1 MAPTPLRCLPR
12 SISARADPSSPF
24 ISNPAHHQP
33 VSTPAAA
40 AASSFGCMAPTATDS
55 PPDTP
60 KGAVKKHKSTPAF
73 VTFLSPGKL
82 MQRAARAFRGSRSR
96 RRRKFD
102 ARDELAV
109 APVTTSRLSDA
120 ASMDVDHRSSN
131 GNNNGAAVD
140 KVQDEMTNH
149 QPPPVA
155 KENNAADEPNKAAGA
170 VREPEEP
177 VDVADK
183 FCIVVKEVT
192 MEKHEEEGCDDTTKE
207 ATRVF
212 QGSRVKTAM
221 VARAESE
228 HPRRREVARSNDRIE
243 EACTKLLAKRQGSRV
258 RALVGAFETV
268 MDPAMPAVAKPRHH
282 YSNSF

>member
-1 MAPTPLRCLPR
+1 MAPPPLRCLPR
-12 SISARADPSSPF
+12 SISARADPPSPF
-24 ISNPAHHQP
+24 ISNPTHQ
-33 VSTPAAA
+33 PAAA
-40 AASSFGCMAPTATDS
+40 AASSFGCLTPTATDS

-60 KGAVKKHKSTPAF
+60 KGAVKHKSAPAF
-73 VTFLSPGKL
+73 VTFLSPRKL
-82 MQRAARAFRGSRSR
+82 MQRAFRSSRSR

-102 ARDELAV
+102 ARDELALS
-109 APVTTSRLSDA
+109 PVTTSRLSDA
-120 ASMDVDHRSSN
+120 ASAGSMDVDHGRSSD

-140 KVQDEMTNH
+140 MVQDEMTNH
-149 QPPPVA
+149 QPPPVV
-155 KENNAADEPNKAAGA
+155 KENNAADGPNKAGA
-170 VREPEEP
+170 VPAPEEP

-183 FCIVVKEVT
+183 SCIVVKEV
-192 MEKHEEEGCDDTTKE
+192 MIKKHEEEGCDDTTKE

-268 MDPAMPAVAKPRHH
+268 GKPRHH
-282 YSNSF
+282 CSNSI